1 MLFTV
6 NTSCLFCSELLEDE
20 NRDKSRKIE
29 EHEMAQEGLRKKVQR
44 TEERLAKVRPSSI
57 VDRCFLIDV
66 GDPCGKII
74 LLCTVTSI
82 LLSFSSDN
90 SNRFMSILFVYI

>member
-1 MLFTV
+1 MFE
-6 NTSCLFCSELLEDE
+6 CLLYSELLEDE

-29 EHEMAQEGLRKKVQR
+29 DHETAQEVHRETVQR

-66 GDPCGKII
+66 WDPVGKI

-82 LLSFSSDN
+82 LF
-90 SNRFMSILFVYI
+90 